1 MLKNQ
6 TRIRQPRIHK
16 NSASVALLSGKKLI
30 LDHIQDWLLFQS
42 ALIVT
47 GDVFRVQLLTDKK
60 SEVKSLEVLEPL

>member
-1 MLKNQ
+1 VLKNQ

>member
-30 LDHIQDWLLFQS
+30 LHHIQDWLLFQS

-47 GDVFRVQLLTDKK
+47 GDVFRVQLLTDLKLA
-60 SEVKSLEVLEPL
+60 VKSLEVLEPL

>member
-1 MLKNQ
+1 VLKNQ

-47 GDVFRVQLLTDKK
+47 GDVFRVQLLTEKK
-60 SEVKSLEVLEPL
+60 KAVKSLEVLEPL

>member
-30 LDHIQDWLLFQS
+30 LHHIQDWLLFQS

-47 GDVFRVQLLTDKK
+47 GDVFRVQLLTDLKLA
-60 SEVKSLEVLEPL
+60 VKSLEVLELL